1 MGLKCGAEG
10 RFNRSGKTRFYDG
23 HIVQSQAV
31 ADETVVLRGAGCRAV
46 TDRKTGRQADVRPA
60 RLRQT
65 VGPQPQ
71 AAGFCGAV

>member
-1 MGLKCGAEG
+1 
-10 RFNRSGKTRFYDG
+10 
-23 HIVQSQAV
+23 
-31 ADETVVLRGAGCRAV
+31 V